1 MYYQLPYTVIVI
13 PFVEHSEFVWMHAL
27 LFWENSLQSPFH
39 LSDCVSWKACVVTS
53 SALGASF
60 SGLGNCV
67 HNNHEKESTWRWS
80 TPRYNFVT
88 IMWPTCPGVNAFS
101 QYRKRNMQWVK
112 LISLNL
118 ETSCCTYNLDVPW
131 NEKHPGSMKKYKKVS
146 QIVGHFSLSNQ
157 IKSYLSNMRVLA
169 ILSIALSATIGK

>member
-1 MYYQLPYTVIVI
+1 MNACLAVLR
-13 PFVEHSEFVWMHAL
+13 EFFAKPISFIRLCFMKSMCGYIGCL
-27 LFWENSLQSPFH
+27 
-39 LSDCVSWKACVVTS
+39 D
-53 SALGASF
+53 ASF

-88 IMWPTCPGVNAFS
+88 IMWPTRPGVNAFS

-118 ETSCCTYNLDVPW
+118 ETSCCTYNVEVPW

-146 QIVGHFSLSNQ
+146 QIVAHFSLSNQ
-157 IKSYLSNMRVLA
+157 IKSYLTNMRVLA